1 MRVDTRLAAAPL
13 SGAGPR
19 SLQAGGLFTL
29 GAEATRVPTSAGS
42 AVPLA
47 GLGAI
52 LTLQSQDEVPAERRR
67 RATKRGHDILDA
79 LDRLKAALLGGRVA
93 AAELQ
98 AIAGRLAE
106 RGGGTGDPRL
116 DDLLAQID
124 LRAQV
129 ELAKLGMAGG

>member
-19 SLQAGGLFTL
+19 SLPAGGVFTL
-29 GAEATRVPTSAGS
+29 GAEAVRVPTSAGG

-47 GLGAI
+47 GLSAI
-52 LTLQSQDEVPAERRR
+52 LTLQSQDEVSGDRRR

-93 AAELQ
+93 ASELK

-106 RGGGTGDPRL
+106 RAGSTGDPRL
-116 DDLLAQID
+116 DDLIGHIE